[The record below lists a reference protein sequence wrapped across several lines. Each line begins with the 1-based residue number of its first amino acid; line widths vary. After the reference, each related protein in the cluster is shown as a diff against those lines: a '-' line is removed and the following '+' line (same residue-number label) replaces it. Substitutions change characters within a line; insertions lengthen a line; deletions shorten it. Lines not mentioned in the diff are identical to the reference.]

1 MICDNCGKNAAREIR
16 STRVYG
22 SGKTSYL
29 VEGVPEVACRACGE
43 HYITAKTLHELDRI
57 RQEWRKLTVK
67 RLVPVAKFG
76 TAG

>member
-1 MICDNCGKNAAREIR
+1 MICDNCGKDAARVIR
-16 STRVYG
+16 STRAYG
-22 SGKTSYL
+22 SGKDLYL
-29 VEGVPEVACRACGE
+29 IEGVPNVACRACGE

-76 TAG
+76 TAS